1 MQPTQLGEI
10 FFEGASLFFIY
21 YFLTRCF
28 WNQGSFTNYVDKKRW
43 VCVRQSKN
51 INVYKVEKAKVG
63 GYLGGQKN
71 FPTYLVYEPNILC
84 NYLFKKLV
92 EIQTCLNVRMFLEN
106 SFEPIMHQYS
116 YIFIFIV
123 VFYLDRNQGQEKKK
137 EKKLRTYF
145 RITSFSLRT
154 FFVYHIGKF
163 FDGSISKCLPMY
175 LFRIESRNSCLGMF
189 IIVQY
194 FNLKFYS
201 DDQRT
206 SFPCGRLE
214 ITKGTN

>member
-1 MQPTQLGEI
+1 MYGSPKISTFIKQKIPTWG
-10 FFEGASLFFIY
+10 
-21 YFLTRCF
+21 
-28 WNQGSFTNYVDKKRW
+28 QGGTELVKKI
-43 VCVRQSKN
+43 V
-51 INVYKVEKAKVG
+51 KVLCEPKILKIG
-63 GYLGGQKN
+63 GNTL
-71 FPTYLVYEPNILC
+71 
-84 NYLFKKLV
+84 
-92 EIQTCLNVRMFLEN
+92 QTGCLECRMFTQNL
-106 SFEPIMHQYS
+106 FQPIMHQYS

-137 EKKLRTYF
+137 EKKLRIYF

-175 LFRIESRNSCLGMF
+175 LFRIESSLGMF

-194 FNLKFYS
+194 FNLTFYS

-206 SFPCGRLE
+206 FPCGRLE